1 MYKLIPNRHKKTII
15 NTTVLPWFFVNNT
28 AIQNEEK
35 ENVSNKVEARISYL
49 LTYYF
54 YLNDQ
59 ENLSLASDCSKG
71 VKKNQN
77 KKIQQ
82 VEATGR

>member
-1 MYKLIPNRHKKTII
+1 M
-15 NTTVLPWFFVNNT
+15 
-28 AIQNEEK
+28 EK
-35 ENVSNKVEARISYL
+35 ENVSNKVEGRVFSYGCVIRNVYIFLGISYL